1 MQVKV
6 REKMVD
12 PTRNRVGYPFC
23 WFSQNQ
29 MGESPYAE
37 EEEKEEGTVNP
48 TAKRVG
54 YV

>member
-1 MQVKV
+1 LQTTKEGEATHS
-6 REKMVD
+6 RW
-12 PTRNRVGYPFC
+12 FC

-29 MGESPYAE
+29 VGESPYAE
-37 EEEKEEGTVNP
+37 EEEEEEEATVNP